1 MIPPESP
8 YWAQVRLLLD
18 VMPAVAGETC
28 FALKG
33 GTAINFFVRDM
44 PRLSV
49 DIDLAYLPV
58 EAREVSLRAIDGALR
73 RIAGTLSGYS
83 PAYEVALGDNE
94 RSGLSDT
101 LSVRS
106 PGAQIKIEVNP
117 VLRGAVRPPLIMQ
130 VRPTVE
136 EQIAFGEM
144 QVLDFNDL
152 YAGKLMAA
160 IDRQHPRD
168 LFDVMVLFEHEGITD
183 ELFRTWLVYLI
194 GHKGNI
200 ADTLEPNRKD
210 IWALYERQFLQMAN
224 REVRLEE
231 LDAVRERMIGELHRR
246 LGDREKRLLLSV
258 KRGKPEWDLLG
269 IDGVHELP
277 AVRWKLQNIGRM
289 PAEKHA
295 QAVANLE
302 RVLSSLGRT

>member
-8 YWAQVRLLLD
+8 YWGQVRLLLD
-18 VMPAVAGETC
+18 VMPAVAEEAC

-33 GTAINFFVRDM
+33 GTAINFFVRDL

-58 EAREVSLRAIDGALR
+58 EERGGSLRAIDEALR
-73 RIAGTLSGYS
+73 RIAGVLSGYS

-101 LSVRS
+101 LSVRDRS
-106 PGAQIKIEVNP
+106 AQIKIEVNP
-117 VLRGAVRPPLIMQ
+117 VLRGAVRQAQRMQ
-130 VRPTVE
+130 VRPVVE
-136 EQIAFGEM
+136 ERIAFGEM

-160 IDRQHPRD
+160 LDRQHPRD

-183 ELFRTWLVYLI
+183 DLFRTWLVYLI

-200 ADTLEPNRKD
+200 ADTLIPNRKD
-210 IWALYERQFLQMAN
+210 IRALYESQFLQMAN
-224 REVRLEE
+224 REVGLDELE
-231 LDAVRERMIGELHRR
+231 AARERLILELHRW
-246 LGDREKRLLLSV
+246 LGDREKRFLLSV
-258 KRGKPEWDLLG
+258 KRGQPEWDLLG
-269 IDGVHELP
+269 IPGVDQLP
-277 AVRWKLQNIGRM
+277 AVKWKLHNIGRM
-289 PAEKHA
+289 SKAAHA
-295 QAVANLE
+295 HAVANLE
-302 RVLSSLGRT
+302 KTLSGIK